1 MAYMRLF
8 LGDSVVNQMD
18 KEFYIEEQ
26 FMKNR
31 KNILSSYIL
40 SFLMLAA
47 FIVSTFIADPVLAA
61 NETASNGDGEENVVF
76 RISLDP
82 GHGGVDS
89 GAEANG
95 TSEKKLTLKLAKM
108 IKEELLKYD
117 NVAVKLTRGKDKFVS
132 LKKRTKRALNQNA
145 DLMISIHFDSYDPSC
160 DYSDGCS
167 AIVAKKSSYRP
178 AMSKE
183 EMKLAR
189 SILQEL
195 SRIGVHNRGLIRR
208 LSAEGETY
216 PDGSLA
222 DYYGI
227 IRRGVLNALPSILVE
242 HSFIDSDH
250 DFNNFLDSDD
260 KLREMAKAD
269 AKGIARYLR
278 LKNKKT
284 GKVPKPSKDH
294 GKTLVCYPKKGSYIS
309 IRDKSFLLEQSR
321 KAQGYDPAGNEED
334 EVEKKL
340 AEDSGE
346 EGSTEEA
353 GTQAAKV
360 DRTFIRQWADHPAE
374 SLAEPDS
381 RKKGINLIAILSLL
395 LLAYFAWD
403 ILRRRRG

>member
-1 MAYMRLF
+1 
-8 LGDSVVNQMD
+8 
-18 KEFYIEEQ
+18 
-26 FMKNR
+26 MKNR
-31 KNILSSYIL
+31 QNILSFHMIG
-40 SFLMLAA
+40 FLIIAA
-47 FIVSTFIADPVLAA
+47 FIAVAFVSDPVLAA
-61 NETASNGDGEENVVF
+61 NETAGNGGGQEDVVF

-95 TSEKKLTLKLAKM
+95 TSEKKLTLELAKM
-108 IKEELLKYD
+108 LKEELLKYD
-117 NVAVKLTRGKDKFVS
+117 NVDVKLTRRKDKFVS
-132 LKKRTKRALNQNA
+132 LQKRTRKALNQKA
-145 DLMISIHFDSYDPSC
+145 DLMISLHFDSYDPSC
-160 DYSDGCS
+160 AYSDGCS

-250 DFNNFLDSDD
+250 DFNNFLDSDK
-260 KLREMAKAD
+260 KLREMARAD

-278 LKNKKT
+278 LKNKET
-284 GKVPKPSKDH
+284 GKVPRPSKDN
-294 GKTLVCYPKKGSYIS
+294 GKTLICYPKKGSYIS
-309 IRDKSFLLEQSR
+309 IRDKSFLLEQGR

-334 EVEKKL
+334 EEEKKL
-340 AEDSGE
+340 AEDSQDADA
-346 EGSTEEA
+346 SEEA
-353 GTQAAKV
+353 STQAAKA
-360 DRTFIRQWADHPAE
+360 DRMNIRQWVDHPAE

-381 RKKGINLIAILSLL
+381 RKKGTNLIAILSLL

-403 ILRRRRG
+403 IMKRRRG